1 MTMKLKKLLIAVSST
16 ICICLIAGI
25 FLLFL
30 TLRFVNYTPDTCAE
44 STEELQNPYIGW
56 YQIHNYMLSDTASYD
71 LSEILDQEHRA
82 GLALLDLFF
91 WRSICK
97 TMRTAPSAITV
108 SPFSIRFWKAGSPRA
123 DS

>member
-71 LSEILDQEHRA
+71 LSEILDQEQIGRA
-82 GLALLDLFF
+82 SC
-91 WRSICK
+91 RE
-97 TMRTAPSAITV
+97 RV
-108 SPFSIRFWKAGSPRA
+108 
-123 DS
+123 